1 MSEDLKTGETAVR
14 HHKNRHLYERFEGLL
29 GVLMVAAIVV
39 LAIGLI
45 YGVVTTG
52 DSAPSYLR

>member
-1 MSEDLKTGETAVR
+1 MSEDLKTGEGAVH
-14 HHKNRHLYERFEGLL
+14 HHKNRHLYERFEGLI

-45 YGVVTTG
+45 YGVMTTG
-52 DSAPSYLR
+52 DSTPAWMR